1 MHENTPKD
9 IEKIERKA
17 REDDREAKR
26 AEYVVDDVNRT
37 MNPQRQNNSE
47 KSYDKR

>member
-17 REDDREAKR
+17 REDDREAKQ
-26 AEYVVDDVNRT
+26 AEYVVDNASHT

-47 KSYDKR
+47 KSHDKR